1 MFFWLRETY
10 LESIYLLN
18 TQPTIPLPIAKV
30 LTVNE
35 EFYLNK
41 VMKSSKQHSIYTENI
56 VH

>member
-1 MFFWLRETY
+1 MFFWLIETY

-41 VMKSSKQHSIYTENI
+41 VMKSSKQHSIYKENI

>member
-1 MFFWLRETY
+1 MFFWLIETY

-18 TQPTIPLPIAKV
+18 TQPTIPLPIGKV
-30 LTVNE
+30 LTFNE

-41 VMKSSKQHSIYTENI
+41 VMKSSKQHSVYTENI